1 VVNNPLIA
9 NDDTPVAVT
18 TGDTTSNILANDTL
32 DGVLNPTIGT
42 NRTSNLNRSDGSSR
56 IDVNANGTITVN
68 ANTPSGTYT
77 VVCNHRSRGNTS
89 TTWGI
94 VIRLA

>member
-42 NRTSNLNRSDGSSR
+42 NPGQVTLTG
-56 IDVNANGTITVN
+56 VTVPAGLTLNANGTITN

-77 VVCNHRSRGNTS
+77 VV
-89 TTWGI
+89 
-94 VIRLA
+94 